1 MFADIPEGWGG
12 TRHHEGLGGILR
24 RWVLRG
30 LILFAPVPLAAC
42 GVTPERP
49 QLNAAPPAPVVA
61 KVALPVPC
69 AVEQVPMPAYP
80 GDLIRKGDDVYT
92 LARLAMADR
101 RVRIAER
108 DRLRAANNNPCPE
121 VTP

>member
-1 MFADIPEGWGG
+1 MFGD
-12 TRHHEGLGGILR
+12 LFR

-30 LILFAPVPLAAC
+30 LIVFTPIPLAAC
-42 GVTPERP
+42 GARP
-49 QLNAAPPAPVVA
+49 QLNAAPPAPVIA
-61 KVALPVPC
+61 KVAIPVAC
-69 AVEQVPMPAYP
+69 QIEQVPMPAYP

-108 DRLRAANNNPCPE
+108 DRLRAANANPCPE
-121 VTP
+121 HASKE